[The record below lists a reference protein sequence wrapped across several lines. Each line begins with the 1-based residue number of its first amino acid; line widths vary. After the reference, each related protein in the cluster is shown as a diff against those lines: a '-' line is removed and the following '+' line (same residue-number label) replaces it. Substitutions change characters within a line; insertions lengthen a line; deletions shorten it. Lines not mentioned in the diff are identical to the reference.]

1 MSTAGPF
8 YLGGASQS
16 LNRRRRADVY
26 IEHGPIE
33 SKWPTPAKKKAL
45 PCLKCSRVVGDEATD
60 YLGQRPWGRLG

>member
-1 MSTAGPF
+1 M
-8 YLGGASQS
+8 
-16 LNRRRRADVY
+16 Y

-60 YLGQRPWGRLG
+60 YLGQRPWGRAGVVRDGGSPCGGLGAARRP